1 MTVPS
6 DEERAWVTTGEEPA
20 FDGFFGVVR
29 RGFRLPDGTA
39 ATWDMLDMPET
50 VAVLALTPD
59 GELVM
64 VRQFRPG
71 PNRIV
76 MSLPGGFVDDGEQV
90 SEAARRELR
99 EETGYAAGSV
109 ELVASTHHNSATHSA
124 YAAIARDCVP
134 AYDQDLDELED
145 CEVVVVD
152 VATVRGLLRA
162 GQLGATEQTYLAMDA
177 AGLL

>member
-6 DEERAWVTTGEEPA
+6 DDDRAWVATGDEVVL
-20 FDGFFGVVR
+20 DSFFRVVR
-29 RGFRLPDGTA
+29 RGFRLPNGIEA
-39 ATWDMLDMPET
+39 GWDMLDMPAT
-50 VAVLALTPD
+50 VSVLALTPS

-76 MSLPGGFVDDGEQV
+76 MSMPGGYVDVGEHPAD
-90 SEAARRELR
+90 AARRELR
-99 EETGYAAGSV
+99 EETGYDVGTIDV
-109 ELVASTHHNSATHSA
+109 VASVHHNSRTQPV

-134 AYDQDLDELED
+134 AYAQELDEHED
-145 CEVVVVD
+145 CEVAVVD
-152 VATVRGLLRA
+152 VSTVRALLRA
-162 GQLGATEQTYLAMDA
+162 GELGATEQTYLAMDA